1 MDSSG
6 QFARPGRAYAAF
18 LVTAVAA
25 SAIAYL
31 LSCLFPGEPASETV
45 TLGLSGWIRLALV
58 ALSAI
63 FGSLALRGCAG
74 ARGEWPVWP
83 ASVPA
88 LIACVVL
95 AGAMSLGERSLRGKP
110 GDEIQKYRTDDGP
123 GPVIQWYR
131 PGQMDSMGLLCR
143 GGAVCALAG
152 AILFLLPEAGRRVAL
167 VLVAGFHFC
176 GILTAVFSVPPPGGN
191 APWLVQQAWVHL
203 YRPYLQFVYLNNA
216 YHFYSPEPGPPSF
229 MWYRIDY
236 ADGERRWLRYPDDMR
251 SPIRIHFQRLLSIG
265 ESANQPSGREADQ
278 VRAEEVHQRIG
289 QMLRM
294 PELPRDFIA
303 PVAWR
308 DPAPNTRI
316 LLGSYVRSVAERF
329 PNSDKSGAEI
339 LEVRLWRV
347 VHSIIGPEQF
357 SRGVDPSGRK
367 FFVTCYQGLYDK
379 SGIVRTADPDEPLKF
394 WLLTSYDRDDLARM
408 RERAGEQE
416 TRMIRIRDLRATGE
430 FTGARQAVIEDEIKA
445 LGRLR
450 RDLEDRLAGRKPSE
464 IDLFALQAEID
475 RFPPPYTEVK

>member
-1 MDSSG
+1 MDDSG
-6 QFARPGRAYAAF
+6 HLGRPGRGYWALLGFSVLASTLAF
-18 LVTAVAA
+18 
-25 SAIAYL
+25 I
-31 LSCLFPGEPASETV
+31 LSCLAPGEPASETV
-45 TLGLSGWIRLALV
+45 TLGASGWSRLALV
-58 ALSAI
+58 ACSAI
-63 FGSLALRGCAG
+63 FGGLALRRCAG
-74 ARGEWPVWP
+74 TRGEWPPWP
-83 ASVPA
+83 ASVHA
-88 LIACVVL
+88 MVACLVL
-95 AGAMSLGERSLRGKP
+95 AGVMVAGEKSLRGKP
-110 GDEIQKYRTDDGP
+110 GEEIQKYRTDDGP

-131 PGQMDSMGLLCR
+131 PGELDSMGLLCR
-143 GGAVCALAG
+143 GGAVCSLGG
-152 AILFLLPEAGRRVAL
+152 AILFLLPGAGRRAAL
-167 VLVAGFHFC
+167 VLAAGFHFC

-251 SPIRIHFQRLLSIG
+251 SPVRMHFQRLLSIG
-265 ESANQPSGREADQ
+265 ESANQPSGREPDQ
-278 VRAEEVHQRIG
+278 LRAEEIHQRIG

-294 PELPRDFIA
+294 PELPRDFFV

-316 LLGSYVRSVAERF
+316 LLGSYVRSVGERF
-329 PNSDKSGAEI
+329 PKSDKSGADI
-339 LEVRLWRV
+339 LEIRLWRV

-357 SRGVDPSGRK
+357 SRGVNPSERK
-367 FFVTCYQGLYDK
+367 FFVTCYQGLFDK
-379 SGIVRTADPDEPLKF
+379 SGTVRAADPDEPLKF

-416 TRMIRIRDLRATGE
+416 ARLTRIRDLRATGE

-464 IDLFALQAEID
+464 VDLFALQAEISH
-475 RFPPPYTEVK
+475 FPPPYTEVK